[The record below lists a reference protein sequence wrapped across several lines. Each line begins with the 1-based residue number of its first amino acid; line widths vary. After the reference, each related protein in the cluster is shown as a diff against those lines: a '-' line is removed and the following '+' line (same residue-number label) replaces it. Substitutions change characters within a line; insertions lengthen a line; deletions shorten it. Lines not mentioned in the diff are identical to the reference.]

1 MSVEHDCGRSPRQG
15 YRPRQKECRQCV
27 ASILALELAEEFRL
41 LGDKVGWAVAVVTA
55 AQYEQLAKSFD
66 RDTRRHAA
74 LDGERRG

>member
-1 MSVEHDCGRSPRQG
+1 MRSQHPGADDAPRQVENSPT
-15 YRPRQKECRQCV
+15 YADRAVE
-27 ASILALELAEEFRL
+27 ALELAEEFRL

-55 AQYEQLAKSFD
+55 ARYEQLAKSFD